1 MSTCIFVLTYL
12 GFCHWKCRRNFQKEG
27 WSCDLRDLPRRTWY
41 WEWQP
46 LTFPWRTW
54 VFAKWWGHP
63 WLTFSNS
70 GGPFPLGFFGGKCLT
85 WWTEPQTVPQKI
97 RSALRA
103 LASVPS
109 TCCNKGMRTMSCV
122 VQMPQQGRERRRP
135 EGKGKPRWFSP
146 PPPATSDSRKSQGT
160 AKSDSAQPH
169 GKDLAMAKKT
179 QGEETYH
186 WPSVIC
192 KWPPEER
199 LVFSYKPKDAFLVLL
214 LGILPFLSLDK

>member
-85 WWTEPQTVPQKI
+85 WWTEPQIVP
-97 RSALRA
+97 RA

-135 EGKGKPRWFSP
+135 EGKKPRWFSP
-146 PPPATSDSRKSQGT
+146 PPSHQ
-160 AKSDSAQPH
+160 
-169 GKDLAMAKKT
+169 
-179 QGEETYH
+179 
-186 WPSVIC
+186 WF
-192 KWPPEER
+192 PEEPR
-199 LVFSYKPKDAFLVLL
+199 HC
-214 LGILPFLSLDK
+214 